1 MCRRLVLCLWAL
13 ALAGGCGR
21 GTTTT
26 ATVTLRID
34 EEAFRP
40 EYVLLQWR
48 QINGREI
55 FRDVRLPDRGLL
67 ARQGAVLGSVEFQI
81 ETDLP
86 GDRELR
92 VSGVRDHERVAGA
105 TARIAWV
112 SGRNQRVTLTLG
124 CADDL
129 EQADAIAAC
138 AQVDPEAM
146 PLPTTT
152 DAGVDAA
159 RDTLVRPPDPPA
171 GNPHGM
177 DAGVTNP
184 LDAGPD
190 RPAAPEGGAAAPD
203 AAAAADAGVASDVRL
218 PPRDGPADDQRTVVP
233 HAAPAGID
241 LERGLLLY
249 LRLDEGMPGVASL
262 RDGSGRQNQTT
273 LVDPDAAITWIT
285 GPLGGAAVAFPST
298 ATAWLSVTSSPA
310 LNEIRAGLTIAAW
323 VRAPAVAGNDRR
335 TIAARRSIGPGGYLY
350 SLHLIGNRPGLYIHS
365 SNGANANLVSPVA
378 VSPGTWVH
386 LALVYDLTSARVM
399 IDGQLVAE
407 QGFQLGI
414 GPENSPLSLGASED
428 VLPNRASDPLGG
440 DLDEVVVYDR
450 ALGPAEIEAL
460 VAGAQPAQR

>member
-21 GTTTT
+21 GATTT

-55 FRDVRLPDRGLL
+55 FHDVRLPDRGLL

-92 VSGVRDHERVAGA
+92 VSGVRNHERVAGA
-105 TARIAWV
+105 TTRIAWV
-112 SGRNQRVTLTLG
+112 SGRDQLVTLTLG

-129 EQADAIAAC
+129 EQPDAVAAC

-159 RDTLVRPPDPPA
+159 RDALVRPPDPPA
-171 GNPHGM
+171 ADPHGM
-177 DAGVTNP
+177 DAGAITR
-184 LDAGPD
+184 DAGSD
-190 RPAAPEGGAAAPD
+190 RPAARDGGAATPD
-203 AAAAADAGVASDVRL
+203 AAADAGAAGDVRP
-218 PPRDGPADDQRTVVP
+218 PPRDGPAGDQRTLVP

-249 LRLDEGMPGVASL
+249 LRLDDGMAGVTSL

-273 LVDPDAAITWIT
+273 LIDPDAAITWIT
-285 GPLGGAAVAFPST
+285 GPLGGAAVALPSL

-310 LNEIRAGLTIAAW
+310 LNEIRAGFTIAAW

-386 LALVYDLTSARVM
+386 LALVYDLTSARLM

-460 VAGAQPAQR
+460 VAGAQPPQR